1 MKVLKF
7 GGTSVQDADS
17 ISKLVE
23 IVSTQL
29 REKELVVVVTSAMG
43 GITNQLLKMAI
54 GAEKGEEIKQ
64 QIKEIEDR
72 HLEVIHKLIPAKKQ
86 NPVIMQIKLYLNELE
101 ELLQGVRSVKELSPK
116 TKDSVL
122 SYGELCATFMK
133 SGILSQQYPGT
144 QFTDARK
151 LFVTDNNFGRARIKM
166 EETEKN
172 LTKYFNESNANLHCV
187 TGFIAANEAG
197 QTTTFGRGGSD
208 FTAAI
213 IGATLGAKEIQIW
226 TDVDGFMTADP
237 R

>member
-1 MKVLKF
+1 M
-7 GGTSVQDADS
+7 
-17 ISKLVE
+17 I
-23 IVSTQL
+23 
-29 REKELVVVVTSAMG
+29 
-43 GITNQLLKMAI
+43 
-54 GAEKGEEIKQ
+54 
-64 QIKEIEDR
+64 
-72 HLEVIHKLIPAKKQ
+72 
-86 NPVIMQIKLYLNELE
+86 
-101 ELLQGVRSVKELSPK
+101 
-116 TKDSVL
+116 
-122 SYGELCATFMK
+122 

-237 R
+237 RMVKRAFSLSEISYTEAKELSYFGARVIYPPTMIPAFAKNIPIRIRNTFNTTFPGTVIHDKAKNSKNLVRGISSIGEVSLVNIQGSS